1 MTATTPQPTTTD
13 HFASALAEMRE
24 YYRAGSTAPFD
35 LTSSP
40 NVQALGSMSP
50 MLGDDA
56 VDDDVSAQ
64 LASIH
69 SQSMTEAQ
77 ANVNTQK
84 QGATVASSQAQQD
97 GKTDPSAAAAAFQ
110 AAMDKQRDAAK
121 AASDATI
128 DKAYAAATKLG
139 ANADPTTQSTILSS
153 MNTLT
158 TTMNNIVGGITNAL
172 SSIIGAIENIIS
184 GLLQPLE
191 EIATSFAPVL
201 ALFG

>member
-1 MTATTPQPTTTD
+1 MTLTTPQPTSTD
-13 HFASALAEMRE
+13 HFTSALAEMRE

-35 LTSSP
+35 LAGSTHA
-40 NVQALGSMSP
+40 QALLSTSP

-56 VDDDVSAQ
+56 PDDDVSAQ

-69 SQSMTEAQ
+69 SQSMAEAH
-77 ANVNTQK
+77 ANVGTQK
-84 QGATVASSQAQQD
+84 QGAAAASTQAQQD
-97 GKTDPSAAAAAFQ
+97 GKANPSAAATAFQ

-139 ANADPTTQSTILSS
+139 VANPSSQSTILSS
-153 MNTLT
+153 MSTLT
-158 TTMNNIVGGITNAL
+158 TTMNDIIGGITNAL
-172 SSIIGAIENIIS
+172 SSIIDAIANIIS

-191 EIATSFAPVL
+191 EVAKDFAPVFE
-201 ALFG
+201 LFG